1 MPSAARSTVA
11 TRAETLA
18 QRGAL
23 PEAYQLLDQAVAEGD
38 GQAAAKLA
46 EWRLTGA
53 YIRRDLAQA
62 RELYGKAAAFGVDEA
77 EPPHLALL
85 ANGAGGS
92 GRKWREALERLAARR
107 KPLARRQ
114 HRLLK
119 AMALDAEGDPASLP
133 ETIVLHQGPL
143 IERVPGFLSPDECRY
158 LIDRALPMLEPAVVI
173 NPHTGQQMRD
183 PVRTARGAGF
193 PFVLE
198 DPALHAINRR
208 IAAATG
214 TLYEQGEPLQ
224 VLCYDAGEEYKL
236 HSDALPPGASTNQR
250 IATFLIALN
259 ADYEGGETTFPRLG
273 LAWRGAVGEALH
285 FRNVD
290 AAGAPAP
297 AMWHTGAPVRRRRKF
312 LLSKWL
318 RAAPLDLSGP
328 PGRPF

>member
-1 MPSAARSTVA
+1 MPPVDRSTVA
-11 TRAETLA
+11 ARATALA
-18 QRGAL
+18 QRGAVA
-23 PEAYQLLDQAVAEGD
+23 EAYGLLVSAIAAGDAE
-38 GQAAAKLA
+38 AAATLA
-46 EWRLTGA
+46 DWRLAGDP
-53 YIRRDLAQA
+53 IRRDLAEA
-62 RELYGKAAAFGVDEA
+62 RELYGKAAAFGIDEA
-77 EPPHLALL
+77 EPPYLALL

-92 GRKWREALERLAARR
+92 GRKWHEALERLAAGRR
-107 KPLARRQ
+107 PLARRQ

-119 AMALDAEGDPASLP
+119 AMELDADGDPTALS
-133 ETIVLHQGPL
+133 EAIVLHPAPL
-143 IERVPGFLSPDECRY
+143 IERRPIFLSPEECRY

-183 PVRTARGAGF
+183 PMRTARGAGF

-214 TLYEQGEPLQ
+214 TRYEQGEPLQ

-236 HSDALPPGASTNQR
+236 HSDALPAGASTNQR
-250 IATFLIALN
+250 IATFLVALN